1 QALLIKTDLADDVS
15 LEKGFQF
22 SLSTTNLNGEK
33 EAASGNITIS
43 KLRKPNQVLYSRK
56 WERPDKFTM
65 TKKEFEKEFPGEVYN
80 DEDDVTTW
88 AKESTVFS
96 ASFSTPADSLFKP
109 ENGIQQ
115 GMYVIEIKTKDA
127 FGEEVV
133 YQKYFNAFQ
142 PKSVKTETVSPFT
155 FTLLTPTAEP
165 GQNVQFLIGTPLKK
179 AHIAYEIVLRDKVIS
194 RTILILN
201 KEQKLIS
208 IPVKEE
214 YRGNFSINLTMV
226 KNNRSFMETTQ
237 ITVPYT
243 NKKLDIQFATFRN
256 KLLPGQEEEWQITL
270 RDNKGEKAVA
280 EMLAGMYDASLDAFV
295 PHDWSFNIFN
305 SFYGARPW
313 TDNQCFGFRTG
324 DQFNYPE
331 MLFQTVSREYDQ
343 LNWFGFGDGYS
354 GGMVRMMK
362 SGSMMIRGV
371 SAVADQLEIYDAV
384 TIGYG

>member
-1 QALLIKTDLADDVS
+1 
-15 LEKGFQF
+15 
-22 SLSTTNLNGEK
+22 
-33 EAASGNITIS
+33 
-43 KLRKPNQVLYSRK
+43 
-56 WERPDKFTM
+56 
-65 TKKEFEKEFPGEVYN
+65 
-80 DEDDVTTW
+80 
-88 AKESTVFS
+88 
-96 ASFSTPADSLFKP
+96 
-109 ENGIQQ
+109 
-115 GMYVIEIKTKDA
+115 VIEIKTKDA

-305 SFYGARPW
+305 AFYGTRPW
-313 TDNQCFGFRTG
+313 TDNQCFGIKTG

-331 MLFQTVSREYDQ
+331 MLFQPVSREYDQ

-371 SAVADQLEIYDAV
+371 SASEMMVEDAERNDTPAIIGFGSTKMSLAIDRAVNEASPSKKPAEPQAIQIRKNLNETAFFFPQLATNENGEIVLKFKAPEALTRWKIMGLAHTKD
-384 TIGYG
+384 